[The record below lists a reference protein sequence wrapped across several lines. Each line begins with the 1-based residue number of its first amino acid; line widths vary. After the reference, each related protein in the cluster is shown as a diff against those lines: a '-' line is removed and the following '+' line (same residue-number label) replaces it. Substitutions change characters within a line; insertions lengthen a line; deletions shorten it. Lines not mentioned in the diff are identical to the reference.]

1 MRVIIIIILVSVCLS
16 SQGQK
21 LSAGMEGGYGF
32 YNMGSLKQKE
42 AIVEGN
48 IIPYKQVQNFPATPF
63 VRGFVRLQIRNILS
77 TGITLG
83 YLRTG
88 SRSAYS
94 DYTGSAYRDVVVN
107 GFQVGSSNLFQVYG
121 MGYYL
126 VNARVSIGALF
137 NSTDFQHSINLH
149 EPAYNEYSRSK
160 FTSTNPYFSFGGD
173 ISRTLGRFAITLFI
187 EYEFNAAGEPKFKSS
202 TWSTQPPADFDVD
215 WSGFRAGVSCA
226 IQLHKEP

>member
-63 VRGFVRLQIRNILS
+63 VRGFVRIQIRNILS

-88 SRSAYS
+88 SRSAYG
-94 DYTGSAYRDVVVN
+94 DYSGGAYRDVVVN
-107 GFQVGSSNLFQVYG
+107 GFQVGSSNLFQVYS
-121 MGYYL
+121 MGNYL
-126 VNARVSIGALF
+126 VNARVNIGALF
-137 NSTDFQHSINLH
+137 NTTNFQHSMRLL
-149 EPAYNEYSRSK
+149 
-160 FTSTNPYFSFGGD
+160 D
-173 ISRTLGRFAITLFI
+173 
-187 EYEFNAAGEPKFKSS
+187 
-202 TWSTQPPADFDVD
+202 
-215 WSGFRAGVSCA
+215 
-226 IQLHKEP
+226 